1 MELLLNDLSIYINK
15 NTIPGDKSA
24 LLPSAIR
31 IGSPAMT
38 TRGLKERDFEQ
49 IYKFLDRSTELC
61 VEINKKSKG
70 KKVADFKVALAEE
83 KGSRKLE

>member
-1 MELLLNDLSIYINK
+1 MRSKGVDGARMELLLNDLSIYINK

-38 TRGLKERDFEQ
+38 TRGLKEKDFEQ
-49 IYKFLDRSTELC
+49 IYKFLERSTELC
-61 VEINKKSKG
+61 V
-70 KKVADFKVALAEE
+70 
-83 KGSRKLE
+83 